1 MKIKLLSDQ
10 TLTEAFKKANALRLD
25 KDFIQMIRLEMSNR
39 NLIPSTR
46 QKKEPEEP
54 SLLREWE

>member
-1 MKIKLLSDQ
+1 MKLLSDE
-10 TLTEAFKKANALRLD
+10 TLVEAFKKANALQLD
-25 KDFIQMIRLEMSNR
+25 KEFIQMIKLEMSQR

-46 QKKEPEEP
+46 QKKGPEAS

>member
-10 TLTEAFKKANALRLD
+10 TLVEAFKKANALQLD
-25 KDFIQMIRLEMSNR
+25 KDFIQMIRLEMSHR

-46 QKKEPEEP
+46 LKKGPEEP
-54 SLLREWE
+54 ALLREWE